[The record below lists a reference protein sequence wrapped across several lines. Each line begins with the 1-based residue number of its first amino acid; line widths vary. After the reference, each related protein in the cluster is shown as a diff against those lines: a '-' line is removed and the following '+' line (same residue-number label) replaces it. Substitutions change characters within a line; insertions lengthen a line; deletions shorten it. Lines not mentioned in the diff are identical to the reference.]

1 MRDASSS
8 RPLWLAL
15 LAVLA
20 ALATPAAVGTTT
32 VSAQAPRLLDV
43 LTSVGDRVRQYYGR
57 AQSVMCNE
65 KVTIQPINRGFSP
78 EGFARV
84 LEYDLRI
91 EWEANVDGDSAP
103 DARVVR
109 ELRRVNGRPP
119 RARDFEACMDP
130 KSVSPEP
137 LELLLPQHRDEYL
150 FSWMGPGK
158 LKNQRTVMLDYRSRV
173 RGKIEGSLKDDCV
186 SISAPG
192 YSKGRI
198 WVDEATHDVL
208 RIDEQLVSRL
218 EYRLPRG
225 KGSRY
230 AGSEDTYIVER
241 ADSTIR
247 YRRVAFHDPEETVLV
262 PESIESLTVFGGS
275 AASHRTTQV
284 FSEYRRFLTTGR
296 IVK

>member
-1 MRDASSS
+1 MRDVSAL
-8 RPLWLAL
+8 RPGAGIAL
-15 LAVLA
+15 LAE
-20 ALATPAAVGTTT
+20 LATLATTS
-32 VSAQAPRLLDV
+32 VSAQAPSLIDV
-43 LTSVGDRVRQYYGR
+43 LTRVGDRVRQYYGR
-57 AQSVMCNE
+57 AQSVMCDE
-65 KVTIQPINRGFSP
+65 KVTIQPINHSFSP

-91 EWEANVDGDSAP
+91 EWEAIAQGDGAP
-103 DARVVR
+103 DAKVVR
-109 ELRRVNGRPP
+109 ELRKVNGRPP
-119 RARDFEACMDP
+119 RPKDLEACMDP

-137 LELLLPQHRDEYL
+137 LELLLPRHREDYL

-158 LKNQRTVMLDYRSRV
+158 LKNLRTFMLDYRSRV

-198 WVDEATHDVL
+198 WIDELTHDVL
-208 RIDEQLVSRL
+208 RLDEQLISRL
-218 EYRLPRG
+218 EYRLQRP
-225 KGSRY
+225 KGARY

-247 YRRVAFHDPEETVLV
+247 YRRVAFHDPEEAVLL

-284 FSEYRRFLTTGR
+284 FSNYRRFLTTGR
-296 IVK
+296 VVQ